1 MVSVKLLNRLKF
13 QRVTKSA
20 VLIEKPTRQYVA
32 FLEKPCA
39 PLYSRYL
46 KQGFSKASLMIL
58 DFDADFRK
66 IRSAKERIAT
76 KFLLKLSFNYC
87 LLLSCSSCLTVVCV

>member
-13 QRVTKSA
+13 QQVTKSA
-20 VLIEKPTRQYVA
+20 VLVEKPTRQYVA
-32 FLEKPCA
+32 FLEKP
-39 PLYSRYL
+39 PLSSRYL

-58 DFDADFRK
+58 GFDADFRK